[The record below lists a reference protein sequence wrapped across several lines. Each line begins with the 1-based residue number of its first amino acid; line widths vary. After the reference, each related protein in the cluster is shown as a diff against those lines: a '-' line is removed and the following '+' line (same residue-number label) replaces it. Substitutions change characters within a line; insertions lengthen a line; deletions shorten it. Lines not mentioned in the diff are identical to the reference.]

1 MSSVLT
7 WVVNFSKNDYL
18 KDDVL
23 FLSDP
28 WIKYSYFTDIFD
40 EPKDSNYDYIS
51 DYFKNETYKNLLH
64 RVWGVYE
71 ISNKFN
77 LIIISDKENVF
88 LASLFAIEFKKS
100 DDFLIKIGLPSS
112 CYKKSYMVSFWE
124 HAWSNKE
131 YEKNI
136 FGLFELKNSSYYLA
150 AHIFN

>member
-51 DYFKNETYKNLLH
+51 DYFKNETYK
-64 RVWGVYE
+64 
-71 ISNKFN
+71 
-77 LIIISDKENVF
+77 
-88 LASLFAIEFKKS
+88 
-100 DDFLIKIGLPSS
+100 
-112 CYKKSYMVSFWE
+112 
-124 HAWSNKE
+124 
-131 YEKNI
+131 KNN
-136 FGLFELKNSSYYLA
+136 GFE
-150 AHIFN
+150 